1 MTKLSLCLMIVF
13 FASCDEVNTVEKNAD
28 NKIDQYD
35 EDYLKVVE
43 PNNSVAFSLL
53 EKVDPDENNNVLISP
68 TSALI
73 ALFIAYNGAEG
84 ETKEEIEKALQLHD
98 VSMEDVNKANA
109 ALMKTLTKD
118 MDAIELFLANSI
130 WLNDN
135 YQFMGTFTEKV
146 LDDYDAKIAEIDI
159 TDDSS
164 VERINQWV
172 SDNTHGKIEEIVE
185 APLHSAMVTLFVN
198 ALYFNG
204 KWTHEFDEEYTE
216 EQTFFTLEADK
227 IVPFMQ
233 LEAKLA
239 YMENDL
245 FQAIQLPYGKG
256 EMHMNVLLPLENMDL
271 EDISEELSA
280 ESWEDWQTQF
290 EKMDGTLKLPKFQ
303 IEYETVLNE
312 AFQQLGIQTAFDKDR
327 ADFPH
332 IIVEEEPLWIHE
344 IKQKTFIDVNEK
356 GTEGAAATSVEM
368 ETTSAMLDDT
378 FYMEVNRP
386 FLFTITDEETGA
398 ILFIG
403 KISNPE

>member
-1 MTKLSLCLMIVF
+1 
-13 FASCDEVNTVEKNAD
+13 
-28 NKIDQYD
+28 
-35 EDYLKVVE
+35 
-43 PNNSVAFSLL
+43 
-53 EKVDPDENNNVLISP
+53 
-68 TSALI
+68 
-73 ALFIAYNGAEG
+73 
-84 ETKEEIEKALQLHD
+84 
-98 VSMEDVNKANA
+98 
-109 ALMKTLTKD
+109 
-118 MDAIELFLANSI
+118 
-130 WLNDN
+130 
-135 YQFMGTFTEKV
+135 MGTFTEKV

-227 IVPFMQ
+227 IIPFMQ

-256 EMHMNVLLPLENMDL
+256 EMHMNVLLPLENIDL

-290 EKMDGTLKLPKFQ
+290 EKMDGTRKLPKFQ
-303 IEYETVLNE
+303 IDYETVLNE
-312 AFQQLGIQTAFDKDR
+312 AFPHLGIQTASDQ
-327 ADFPH
+327 AQAYFPH
-332 IIVEEEPLWIHE
+332 LIV
-344 IKQKTFIDVNEK
+344 
-356 GTEGAAATSVEM
+356 
-368 ETTSAMLDDT
+368 
-378 FYMEVNRP
+378 
-386 FLFTITDEETGA
+386 
-398 ILFIG
+398 
-403 KISNPE
+403 